1 MTKSD
6 RARIDLA
13 SAKPDTLA
21 DISEGEFVKRWKALV
36 GEPPAVMLSS
46 RADMVRVLV
55 ESVPVATTAG
65 APALFDDRT
74 VVEEWVPSG
83 ATRRIGSR

>member
-13 SAKPDTLA
+13 SAQPDTLN

-36 GEPPAVMLSS
+36 GEPPSIMLSS
-46 RADMVRVLV
+46 RAHMVKVLV
-55 ESVPVATTAG
+55 ESVPPATTAG
-65 APALFDDRT
+65 APGLFDDRT
-74 VVEEWVPSG
+74 VVEERVSSG
-83 ATRRIGSR
+83 AACHVSSR